1 MGSGTVDTP
10 TASSSEE
17 TDDSL
22 SRKRNSKLSF
32 EDPFDA
38 EEAQADTAAPSVT
51 VTKDKPAQAE
61 SDGKVVLTFK
71 GGRDFDAPWIV
82 IHANGLQEAHD
93 FVVGDNASLLATV
106 MDRVKVASQHFAGKP
121 AAAPAAAPQRQAPQA
136 ATEAPG
142 GEKRFC
148 EHGEMVF
155 KSGVAKATGKPYKL
169 FSCTAPR
176 EQQCKAQFL

>member
-1 MGSGTVDTP
+1 M
-10 TASSSEE
+10 
-17 TDDSL
+17 
-22 SRKRNSKLSF
+22 SF
-32 EDPFDA
+32 EDPFDNA
-38 EEAQADTAAPSVT
+38 PADTEEAQQPAAPAVKVT
-51 VTKDKPAQAE
+51 ATKPAPAE

-93 FVVGDNASLLATV
+93 FVVGDNASLLSTV
-106 MDRVKVASQHFAGKP
+106 MERVKLAAKHFAGQP
-121 AAAPAAAPQRQAPQA
+121 AAQAAQAGGGGQAPSRAPQGAQ
-136 ATEAPG
+136 EAPG

-155 KSGVAKATGKPYKL
+155 KSGVSKAGNSYKL

-176 EQQCKAQFL
+176 EHQCKAQYLK